1 MATTWFRS
9 GLLALIMM
17 MAPALSA
24 ADDTLY
30 DALGEREGIEQLMQ
44 DMLLNIADDRRIVEH
59 FRDAD
64 IPRLHR
70 LLSEQLCDITG
81 GPCTYEGETMVES
94 HTGMDVS
101 RADFNALVENLQLAF
116 DQNEVPVSVQNQLLA
131 LLADMHGDIVNR

>member
-1 MATTWFRS
+1 MAITWFRS
-9 GLLALIMM
+9 GLLAFFML

-24 ADDTLY
+24 TEDSLY
-30 DALGEREGIEQLMQ
+30 DALGERAGIEQLMQ

-70 LLSEQLCDITG
+70 LLTKQLCDITG

-116 DQNEVPVSVQNQLLA
+116 DQNEVPVSTQNRLLA